1 MKEPTP
7 EVEEPRGGVSR
18 QVGGREDAATGPL
31 KEPCVATVKEAE
43 RLEMRA
49 GVVGVQQRAAE
60 PFRIDRD
67 ERHEQWVLLAFPFVL
82 VAPVAGRLMGAEE
95 ERRLKRAIDL
105 IHWGVSSLAP
115 RAYESRSSHQKVDGA
130 GAPRLR

>member
-7 EVEEPRGGVSR
+7 EAEGPRGGVSR
-18 QVGGREDAATGPL
+18 QVGGREDAAAGPL

-43 RLEMRA
+43 RLEIRA
-49 GVVGVQQRAAE
+49 GAVGVQQRAAE

-67 ERHEQWVLLAFPFVL
+67 ERHEQWVPLALPFVL

-95 ERRLKRAIDL
+95 EAWERR
-105 IHWGVSSLAP
+105 AP
-115 RAYESRSSHQKVDGA
+115 QAQASGTEERGWH
-130 GAPRLR
+130 PRPEVGTADE